1 MAAQQQDFINRLEEI
16 EKEISMSL
24 WPKEETTQNPKFL
37 PKLHAN
43 FILFRCFSLS
53 FLIKII

>member
-37 PKLHAN
+37 PKTTREVY
-43 FILFRCFSLS
+43 FVPVFLS
-53 FLIKII
+53 FVSD